1 MEHIKNNFHYL
12 EERDTQILS
21 STLEVII
28 QDQSFKNLY
37 LEKDREKLYNYGQPL
52 FQNLKNKYGITHFY
66 FILPDGHDFVRLHNK
81 EIYGDLIDRI
91 TFQKA
96 KDTKKIA
103 SGIELGK
110 TAFALRAV
118 IPYYNN
124 GELIGYV
131 ELGEDMDHIFK
142 ILKNQTND
150 DFAIIVDKEY
160 LNREDWKSVRQT
172 AGLSDNW
179 NDLEKH
185 LVISSTN
192 TNNDEITAKCFVE
205 DNLERVEKGELL
217 LQQLQ
222 SKNQTFVCGG
232 FSVTDARGRHIGSI
246 LSLIDITDQMAIA
259 QRASYTLFS
268 VAIILFISTLTT
280 GILISRS
287 ISKPITELRN
297 AANSIGEGNFETKI
311 EIKSKDEI
319 GELAASFKRMTG
331 ELQKTTVSKEYVDNI
346 IRSIFGTLVVAAPDG
361 TIQIV
366 NKTACDLLG
375 YKAEELVGQSVNVI
389 FGDGMLQFKKPWL
402 DELNENGSL
411 SNIETTY
418 LAKDGRKIP
427 VLFSGSIMRYNN
439 GSVQGIVCVALDIT
453 KRKQTEEALNKSR
466 NLLDTIKSVQDN
478 FIVDSDIKVTFNDIL
493 SNVLSLTQS
502 EYGFIGEILYTAK
515 GDPFLKIH
523 VFTNIAWNKEIQEF
537 YEKNAPKGFEFYD
550 LNTLFGSVITGGKP
564 VIANDPSTDA
574 RRGGLPEGHPQLYK
588 FLGIPFYH
596 GGKLN
601 GMISVANRPEGYNE
615 DII

>member
-1 MEHIKNNFHYL
+1 MLGFLLFTLLLTLLFYSIGLSNQNKNFEILSYYRMEHIKNNFHYL

-52 FQNLKNKYGITHFY
+52 FENLKNKYSITHFY

-81 EIYGDLIDRI
+81 EIYGDLIERI

-96 KDTKKIA
+96 RDTKKIA

-142 ILKNQTND
+142 ILQNQTND

-172 AGLSDNW
+172 ARLRDNW

-232 FSVTDARGRHIGSI
+232 FSVTDAGGRHIGSV

-268 VAIILFISTLTT
+268 VAIILFISTLTM

-287 ISKPITELRN
+287 ISKPITKLRN
-297 AANSIGEGNFETKI
+297 AASNIGGGNFDTKI
-311 EIKSKDEI
+311 EIGSKDEI
-319 GELAASFKRMTG
+319 GELAASFKRMTE
-331 ELQKTTVSKEYVDNI
+331 ELQKNNCFKGV
-346 IRSIFGTLVVAAPDG
+346 
-361 TIQIV
+361 
-366 NKTACDLLG
+366 C
-375 YKAEELVGQSVNVI
+375 GQ
-389 FGDGMLQFKKPWL
+389 
-402 DELNENGSL
+402 
-411 SNIETTY
+411 
-418 LAKDGRKIP
+418 
-427 VLFSGSIMRYNN
+427 YN
-439 GSVQGIVCVALDIT
+439 
-453 KRKQTEEALNKSR
+453 
-466 NLLDTIKSVQDN
+466 
-478 FIVDSDIKVTFNDIL
+478 
-493 SNVLSLTQS
+493 
-502 EYGFIGEILYTAK
+502 
-515 GDPFLKIH
+515 
-523 VFTNIAWNKEIQEF
+523 
-537 YEKNAPKGFEFYD
+537 
-550 LNTLFGSVITGGKP
+550 
-564 VIANDPSTDA
+564 
-574 RRGGLPEGHPQLYK
+574 
-588 FLGIPFYH
+588 
-596 GGKLN
+596 
-601 GMISVANRPEGYNE
+601 
-615 DII
+615 